1 MSWHGLRSSLVAL
14 WLGATALLVHAVDE
28 AELEAAIVYNLLMF
42 ADWPQDVLAA
52 GAPVRLCV
60 AAGGGLA
67 SAMKALQGRDLRGTP
82 LETQDLGS
90 TAPARPCHAVF
101 VDGSS
106 RPRLAPLLKTLR
118 GGGALVIS
126 DDTAPAADDAGIV
139 LSRAGTRYV
148 FEVHM
153 QPVKQARVRLS
164 SKLLRL
170 ARTVHE

>member
-1 MSWHGLRSSLVAL
+1 MSMLGLRSTLAAL
-14 WLGATALLVHAVDE
+14 LLGAAATLVPAVDE
-28 AELEAAIVYNLLMF
+28 SELEAAIVYNVLMF
-42 ADWPQDVLAA
+42 ADWPPEVLAT

-67 SAMKALQGRDLRGTP
+67 QAMKALQGRDLRGAP
-82 LETQDLGS
+82 MQTQDLGS
-90 TAPARPCHAVF
+90 TPPARPCHAVF

-106 RPRLAPLLKTLR
+106 RPHLSPLLKTLR
-118 GGGALVIS
+118 GGGALIIS
-126 DDTAPAADDAGIV
+126 DDAAAPADDAGVV

-148 FEVHM
+148 FDINM

-170 ARTVHE
+170 ARTVRE